1 MIRIN
6 LLPVKELK
14 AEVSRRRELM
24 IGTICLAVTVV
35 SILAV
40 YLYQLH
46 RTSLLEKELADL
58 QSELQVFNGKAKEV
72 GSLQSKIKEFQSKHQ
87 VLQSINKKKSGPLG
101 VMESLSAATPSALW
115 LTEFRETGGT
125 VTITGVAVDNQTI
138 AEFLKALGS
147 YPFFK
152 ETELVET
159 TQSEQTGMPPRR
171 FSIKSKLLYQPVT
184 QPAGKAVA
192 TAPPPVVTPP
202 IGGSDKV
209 VSQPAETKS
218 SQP

>member
-14 AEVSRRRELM
+14 AEVGRRRELM
-24 IGTICLAVTVV
+24 IGAGSLVATLAL
-35 SILAV
+35 ILGV

-46 RTSLLEKELADL
+46 RTSTLEKELADL
-58 QSELQVFNGKAKEV
+58 RSELQVLNVKAKEV
-72 GSLQSKIKEFQSKHQ
+72 GILQNKIKEHQGKVQ

-115 LTEFRETGGT
+115 LTEFRESGGN

-138 AEFLKALGS
+138 AEFLKAIES
-147 YPFFK
+147 YAFFK

-159 TQSEQTGMPPRR
+159 TQSEQSGVPPRR
-171 FSIKSKLLYQPVT
+171 FLIKSKLLYQPLE
-184 QPAGKAVA
+184 QPAATNKAGA
-192 TAPPPVVTPP
+192 
-202 IGGSDKV
+202 
-209 VSQPAETKS
+209 QPAVTRS
-218 SQP
+218 GQ

>member
-14 AEVSRRRELM
+14 AEVSRRREVM
-24 IGTICLAVTVV
+24 IGAGSLVATLAL
-35 SILAV
+35 ILGV

-46 RTSLLEKELADL
+46 RTSIFEKELADL
-58 QSELQVFNGKAKEV
+58 RSELQVLNAKAKDV
-72 GSLQSKIKEFQSKHQ
+72 GILQNKIKEHQGKLQ

-115 LTEFRETGGT
+115 LTEFRESGGN

-147 YPFFK
+147 YVFFK

-159 TQSEQTGMPPRR
+159 TQSEQSGMPPRR
-171 FSIKSKLLYQPVT
+171 FLIKSKLLYQPPE
-184 QPAGKAVA
+184 QPAASNKAGA
-192 TAPPPVVTPP
+192 
-202 IGGSDKV
+202 
-209 VSQPAETKS
+209 QPAVTKS
-218 SQP
+218 GQ